1 MWQISYAVRETV
13 EAVLAFF
20 RRHTNAFRG
29 FTRALFGL
37 FLLSELA
44 GHLVPTAQRRKR
56 DRLIRR
62 CQYRHAP
69 RKAHEIAMRLQ
80 DTPEK
85 RMIGVDLDSLFF
97 FARDLAFLIEGLQHA
112 RHRRACTAQ
121 KEYLDRK
128 STRLKSS

>member
-1 MWQISYAVRETV
+1 MWQISYAVREQV
-13 EAVLAFF
+13 EADLAFF
-20 RRHTNAFRG
+20 RRQPNAFRG

-69 RKAHEIAMRLQ
+69 RKAHEIRS
-80 DTPEK
+80 EERRVGK
-85 RMIGVDLDSLFF
+85 ECDSTCRSWW
-97 FARDLAFLIEGLQHA
+97 APYH
-112 RHRRACTAQ
+112 
-121 KEYLDRK
+121 
-128 STRLKSS
+128 